1 MRIALVEPSRT
12 NRTIVSRL
20 LQEGG
25 HEVRSFEDG
34 PEALEALASDAT
46 LNAVITGSELK
57 SISGLELVWEARL
70 LSGPRRFLHILFMS
84 SLRDEAA
91 VSEAL
96 DSGADDFIAKPP
108 SPRELRSRLR
118 AAERIANLQSELMEL
133 AFTDPL
139 TGVLNRRGFF
149 EAVTPI
155 VSDASVAFSAMLLD
169 LDFLKEI
176 NDLYGHDTGDVAIR
190 TLAGVLREK
199 AGVAGRM
206 GGDEFALLLPA
217 HCLKDAADLGE
228 AIRRQ
233 FSAARLRTR
242 DGSVSLS
249 CSIGVA
255 ELTAG
260 KGLDHLLAQADLA
273 LYHAKEGGRDKV
285 STPPS
290 HEWIR
295 GNARARNRVARSSK
309 RPNRPPLDA
318 DTGVSP
324 QRV

>member
-25 HEVRSFEDG
+25 HEVRTFEDG
-34 PEALEALASDAT
+34 PEALAALASDAT

-108 SPRELRSRLR
+108 SPRELQSRLR
-118 AAERIANLQSELMEL
+118 AAERIAGLQSELMEL
-133 AFTDPL
+133 AFTDSL

-149 EAVTPI
+149 EAGAAI
-155 VSDASVAFSAMLLD
+155 VRDIAAPLSAMLLD

-176 NDLYGHDTGDVAIR
+176 NDLYGHDTGDVAIQ
-190 TLAGVLREK
+190 TLAEVLRKETG
-199 AGVAGRM
+199 GVAGRL
-206 GGDEFALLLPA
+206 GGDEFGLLLPA
-217 HCLKDAADLGE
+217 RHLQEAADVGE
-228 AIRRQ
+228 AIRSQ
-233 FSAARLRTR
+233 FSASHLKTP
-242 DGSVSLS
+242 DGRVSLS

-255 ELTAG
+255 ELAG
-260 KGLDHLLAQADLA
+260 GERLDQLLAHADLA
-273 LYHAKEGGRDKV
+273 LYHAKEAGRDKV

-290 HEWIR
+290 DEWVR
-295 GNARARNRVARSSK
+295 GNDRARRRVARSSE
-309 RPNRPPLDA
+309 RRGARQLNGDPGA
-318 DTGVSP
+318 SP
-324 QRV
+324 

>member
-12 NRTIVSRL
+12 NRTIVSHL
-20 LQEGG
+20 LQQGG

-70 LSGPRRFLHILFMS
+70 LSGPHRFLHILFMS
-84 SLRDEAA
+84 SLKDEAA

-108 SPRELRSRLR
+108 SPRELQSRLR
-118 AAERIANLQSELMEL
+118 ASERIASLQSELMEL

-149 EAVTPI
+149 EAATPI
-155 VSDASVAFSAMLLD
+155 VSDTAVPLSGMLLD

-176 NDLYGHDTGDVAIR
+176 NDLYGHDIGDVAIQ
-190 TLAGVLREK
+190 TLAEVLRKETG
-199 AGVAGRM
+199 GVAGRL
-206 GGDEFALLLPA
+206 GGDEFGLLLPA
-217 HCLKDAADLGE
+217 HRLKDAADVGE

-233 FSAARLRTR
+233 LSASRLKTP

-260 KGLDHLLAQADLA
+260 EGLDQLLAQADLA
-273 LYHAKEGGRDKV
+273 LYHAKEAGRNTV

-290 HEWIR
+290 QEWVR
-295 GNARARNRVARSSK
+295 GNTRARSRVARS
-309 RPNRPPLDA
+309 RERRRGRPLDG

-324 QRV
+324 